1 MLKGRMSAMA
11 ETAKKKATYEDP
23 YSVPENMTGEIIAGK
38 LVFSSGDLLINMAS
52 GLQIED
58 IPFQL
63 GRHGDL
69 QIVSVIIGN
78 QYPIAFGGNL

>member
-1 MLKGRMSAMA
+1 MA
-11 ETAKKKATYEDP
+11 ETATKKATCENP
-23 YSVPENMTGEIIAGK
+23 YSVPGNMTGEIIAGK
-38 LVFSSGDLLINMAS
+38 LVFSSGDLLIDMVS

-69 QIVSVIIGN
+69 PIVSVIIGN
-78 QYPIAFGGNL
+78 QDSIAFGGNL